1 MRLVQARLVRLQRE
15 HGSRGSKGE
24 RKEQML
30 SEEPR
35 SAQRQGRKE
44 QGGGKRWRG
53 KGMGEGR
60 PGQAGF
66 LAHGRRLHVC
76 LTCLKPVMPSH
87 ADKLPCRHVALQWRL
102 HRLQGS
108 ELSAPSTPLSTP
120 NNIYSLSSHRDLIS
134 HYLI

>member
-44 QGGGKRWRG
+44 QGGGERWRG

-60 PGQAGF
+60 
-66 LAHGRRLHVC
+66 GR
-76 LTCLKPVMPSH
+76 KEEKDS
-87 ADKLPCRHVALQWRL
+87 AAAPCVRK
-102 HRLQGS
+102 
-108 ELSAPSTPLSTP
+108 EEE
-120 NNIYSLSSHRDLIS
+120 RDLKLSPSMIS
-134 HYLI
+134 LHFFLPFPWSKTHSCAASLF